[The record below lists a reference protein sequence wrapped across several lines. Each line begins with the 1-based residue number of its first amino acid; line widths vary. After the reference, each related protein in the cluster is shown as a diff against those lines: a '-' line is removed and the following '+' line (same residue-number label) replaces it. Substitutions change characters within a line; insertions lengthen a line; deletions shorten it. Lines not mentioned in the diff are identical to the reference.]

1 MEKQTCL
8 PRYMHAM
15 YIVLFA
21 CFAVSLLVRST
32 AAYSF
37 NFYNAKMHVIESCL
51 WLRLFQA
58 VGNMNIDAQSLMLA
72 TVAKSLVSL
81 GYEVEVSL
89 HATLFSTGC
98 KMPTS
103 FGGFAIR
110 LWYCT
115 LELVK
120 LVFIGDHSWFFRCWQ
135 YFIPHATHGVAM
147 DQVLAFTDGKAR
159 DIWENICLVNV
170 VNTGALKSVDWSQW
184 VANTLKFEYFH
195 CYSYSMSYSS
205 ITLLFSLF
213 LIL

>member
-103 FGGFAIR
+103 LVGLPFG
-110 LWYCT
+110 C
-115 LELVK
+115 
-120 LVFIGDHSWFFRCWQ
+120 
-135 YFIPHATHGVAM
+135 
-147 DQVLAFTDGKAR
+147 
-159 DIWENICLVNV
+159 DIVPL
-170 VNTGALKSVDWSQW
+170 
-184 VANTLKFEYFH
+184 
-195 CYSYSMSYSS
+195 
-205 ITLLFSLF
+205 SL
-213 LIL
+213 